1 VAQSVNGNNL
11 VLKEPGTRG
20 VTQQAYKPENI
31 IPIEEIK
38 EGKKGL
44 NSAHMLADEF
54 MGPGYRNAL
63 NLISTSDQFNKKEMG
78 SAETTIASAI
88 KQLERQIGE
97 TLLFDLKVSAVWRTA
112 GDAEVIGKLKSLKPD
127 MDESTKNAIADVL
140 AAKQDPRRCEKV
152 TYQVTGIR
160 KDDGSAIAIPAGLVL
175 IERGPDIYISI

>member
-1 VAQSVNGNNL
+1 
-11 VLKEPGTRG
+11 
-20 VTQQAYKPENI
+20 
-31 IPIEEIK
+31 
-38 EGKKGL
+38 
-44 NSAHMLADEF
+44 
-54 MGPGYRNAL
+54 
-63 NLISTSDQFNKKEMG
+63 MG
-78 SAETTIASAI
+78 SAETTIATAI